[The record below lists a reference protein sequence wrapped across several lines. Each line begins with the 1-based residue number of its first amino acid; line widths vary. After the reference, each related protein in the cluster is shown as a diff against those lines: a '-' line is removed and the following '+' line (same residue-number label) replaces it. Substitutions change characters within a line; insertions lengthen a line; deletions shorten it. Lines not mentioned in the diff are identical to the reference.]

1 MHPTP
6 DYDILIAGGG
16 MAGLSMALALAGS
29 GLRLALVDQQH
40 PPSAVELGNDLAQRD
55 FDTRVSALT
64 AASAALLARLGVW
77 ESLQA
82 LRLSPYTRMHVWD
95 ADGTGAIDFDADDLH
110 AEALGWIAE
119 NSLVT
124 AVLADALA
132 QTDAACRYDTGIVGL
147 EHEREGYRLRL
158 ADGTA
163 ISARLVIGADGGRS
177 RIREWAGLRTR
188 HWSYDHQALVTTL
201 RTELPHQATAWQRF
215 MPTGPLAFLPLRQ
228 QGGDAQQYCSIVW
241 SCEPALAAQLLGL
254 DPAAFAQRCAQ
265 AFEWR
270 LGAVEVL
277 APLQAFSLHQLHAV
291 DYTAPH
297 LALIGDAAHTIHPL
311 AGQGVNLGLAD
322 VAALSEVI
330 LNAHAKGQDFA
341 SPQVLSRYQRQ
352 RKPANL
358 GMMLGMEG
366 FKRLFGSEDL
376 LLRWLRNTGLRL
388 TDGLTPLKQVLIRQA
403 MGLR

>member
-1 MHPTP
+1 MDSTVQ
-6 DYDILIAGGG
+6 YDILIAGGG

-40 PPSAVELGNDLAQRD
+40 PPSAAALAPDLAQRD

-64 AASAALLARLGVW
+64 TASAALLERLGVW
-77 ESLQA
+77 ETLKT

-110 AEALGWIAE
+110 AEALGWIVE
-119 NSLVT
+119 NPLVC
-124 AVLADALA
+124 AALADALA
-132 QTDAACRYDTGIVGL
+132 QTQVECRYDTGIVGL
-147 EHEREGYRLRL
+147 ERAANGYLLRL
-158 ADGTA
+158 GDGTA
-163 ISARLVIGADGGRS
+163 LSARLVIGADGGRS

-188 HWSYDHQALVTTL
+188 HWSYGHQALVTTL

-228 QGGDAQQYCSIVW
+228 QGGDAQQTCSIVW
-241 SCEPALAAQLLGL
+241 SCEPTLAAQLLGL
-254 DPAAFAQRCAQ
+254 APETFAERCAQ
-265 AFEWR
+265 AFERR
-270 LGAVEVL
+270 LGAVEML
-277 APLQAFSLHQLHAV
+277 APLQSFPLHQVHAV

-311 AGQGVNLGLAD
+311 AGQGINLGLAD

-330 LNAHAKGQDFA
+330 LQAHAKGQDFA

-366 FKRLFGSEDL
+366 FKRLFGSQDL
-376 LLRWLRNTGLRL
+376 TLRWLRNTGLRL
-388 TDGLTPLKQVLIRQA
+388 TDGLTPLKQILMRQA